1 MEWLTPVIETLGAGV
16 AGVAS
21 GGILSVF
28 GALFKGVGNYF
39 AEKQRQA
46 ARREEWAHE
55 KDLLKLEM
63 ERNDKDTENE
73 IKLEDTKGSWR
84 GLEAS
89 YNTVIAS
96 SQVHK
101 WVNDVRSLYRPF
113 LTTFLFIMVY
123 AIFKDLMQVLQG
135 SEAALSVAF
144 TPEEAGE
151 SVRFIVQS
159 VVFTACTAG
168 TWWFGDRALSPG
180 GKNR

>member
-1 MEWLTPVIETLGAGV
+1 MEWLDTVLGAVGSGV

-21 GGILSVF
+21 GGLLSVF

-46 ARREEWAHE
+46 FRKQEWDHE
-55 KDLLKLEM
+55 LKLLDKEM
-63 ERNDKDTENE
+63 ERNDRDAENEVKIADTE
-73 IKLEDTKGSWR
+73 GSWR

-101 WVNDVRSLYRPF
+101 IVNDIRALYRPV
-113 LTTFLFIMVY
+113 LTSGLLWLVWL
-123 AIFKDLMQVLQG
+123 IFKDMLDVLK
-135 SEAALSVAF
+135 SNEAALSAAF
-144 TPEEAGE
+144 TPEQAGE

-159 VVFTACTAG
+159 VVFTACTAA

-180 GKNR
+180 SKNR